1 MAVVPVF
8 VVPVVGLVTPVV
20 VLAAAKP
27 VLLAGTDGFLSSL
40 GAA

>member
-1 MAVVPVF
+1 VAVVPVF
-8 VVPVVGLVTPVV
+8 VVAVVGLVTPVV
-20 VLAAAKP
+20 VLAVVTP